1 MIVLDA
7 SALAS
12 WILPGEEGPDLLHF
26 AGLYSAFWAPGLL
39 WSEVRNILVMN
50 ERRGRLTPG
59 LSEDALQAVERL
71 EIGFDTQPASGT
83 VLRLARQH
91 GLTVYDALY
100 VELAIRKGAVLATF
114 DRAMAKAAQ
123 AEGVAVV

>member
-1 MIVLDA
+1 LIVLDA

-26 AGLYSAFWAPGLL
+26 AGLYSVFWAPGLL
-39 WSEVRNILVMN
+39 WSEIRNILVMN

-71 EIGFDTQPASGT
+71 EIVFDTQPASGP

-100 VELAIRKGAVLATF
+100 VELAIRKGAVLATL

-123 AEGVAVV
+123 AEGVTVV

>member
-26 AGLYSAFWAPGLL
+26 AGLYSVFWAPGLL
-39 WSEVRNILVMN
+39 WSEIRNILVMN

-71 EIGFDTQPASGT
+71 EIVFDTQPASGP

-100 VELAIRKGAVLATF
+100 VELAIRKGAVLATL

-123 AEGVAVV
+123 AEGVTVV

>member
-12 WILPGEEGPDLLHF
+12 WILPGEVGPDLLHF

-39 WSEVRNILVMN
+39 WSEIRNILVMN

-100 VELAIRKGAVLATF
+100 VELAIRKGAVLATL

-123 AEGVAVV
+123 AEGVTVV